1 MSDLWRSYD
10 CLQDEGY
17 ERLTV
22 NHNLNTVDPDTG
34 AHTQVI
40 ENTWW
45 GVKRSYPRTGTFKE
59 LFERYLQE
67 FLWRKRYGENPFGN
81 ILKHV
86 ADQKPSTLRYGTQTD
101 QT

>member
-17 ERLTV
+17 KRLTV
-22 NHNLNTVDPDTG
+22 NHNLNIVDPDTG
-34 AHTQVI
+34 AHTKAI

-45 GVKRSYPRTGTFKE
+45 GVKRSCSRRGTSKE
-59 LFERYLQE
+59 PFERYLQE

-81 ILKHV
+81 ILKYV
-86 ADQKPSTLRYGTQTD
+86 AELYNVGNDA
-101 QT
+101 